1 MSSALCT
8 FLLASCQA
16 LRVHACRYFLA
27 PRAEIVDSLNDKQV
41 SYSNELDRLTKSK
54 AALEKG
60 LKGVEGELRELL
72 QSSPALAQQLMSR
85 SS

>member
-1 MSSALCT
+1 M
-8 FLLASCQA
+8 
-16 LRVHACRYFLA
+16 HACRYFLA
-27 PRAEIVDSLNDKQV
+27 PRGDIVESLNEKQV
-41 SYSNELDRLTKSK
+41 SFSNELERLKKSK

-85 SS
+85 DS

>member
-1 MSSALCT
+1 M
-8 FLLASCQA
+8 
-16 LRVHACRYFLA
+16 HHCRYFLA
-27 PRAEIVDSLNDKQV
+27 PRGEIVDSLNEKQV
-41 SYSNELDRLTKSK
+41 SFSNELERLKKSK

-85 SS
+85 NN

>member
-1 MSSALCT
+1 M
-8 FLLASCQA
+8 
-16 LRVHACRYFLA
+16 HACRYFLA
-27 PRAEIVDSLNDKQV
+27 PRAEIVDNLNEKQV

>member
-1 MSSALCT
+1 M
-8 FLLASCQA
+8 
-16 LRVHACRYFLA
+16 HHCRYFLA
-27 PRAEIVDSLNDKQV
+27 PRGEIVDSLNEKQV
-41 SYSNELDRLTKSK
+41 SFSNELERLKKSK

-85 SS
+85 DN